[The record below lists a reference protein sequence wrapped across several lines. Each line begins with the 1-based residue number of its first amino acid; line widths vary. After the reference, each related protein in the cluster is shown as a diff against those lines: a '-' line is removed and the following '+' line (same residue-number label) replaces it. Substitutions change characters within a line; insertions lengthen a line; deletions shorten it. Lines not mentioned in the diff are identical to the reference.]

1 MNFSINSSM
10 VMGRTWVEGVRG
22 TCVEKAETKTIQ
34 NPDPGLMDRLTPCS
48 WQKTSNVT
56 KPKNST
62 CTAARM
68 IKRVVAFA
76 LANVQQ
82 TKALVLECC
91 RVGWTHRLLIWRT
104 VVITNTAG
112 IKCRESFADGMVIA
126 SNICARV
133 NIFETKYKIT
143 SYDRN
148 LTNFSLNSYRNLPEA
163 RSA

>member
-10 VMGRTWVEGVRG
+10 VMGNTCVEGVTG
-22 TCVEKAETKTIQ
+22 TCVEKAETKAIL
-34 NPDPGLMDRLTPCS
+34 NPDPGLVDRLMLCS
-48 WQKTSNVT
+48 RQKRSNAK

-91 RVGWTHRLLIWRT
+91 RVG
-104 VVITNTAG
+104 
-112 IKCRESFADGMVIA
+112 
-126 SNICARV
+126 
-133 NIFETKYKIT
+133 
-143 SYDRN
+143 
-148 LTNFSLNSYRNLPEA
+148 
-163 RSA
+163 